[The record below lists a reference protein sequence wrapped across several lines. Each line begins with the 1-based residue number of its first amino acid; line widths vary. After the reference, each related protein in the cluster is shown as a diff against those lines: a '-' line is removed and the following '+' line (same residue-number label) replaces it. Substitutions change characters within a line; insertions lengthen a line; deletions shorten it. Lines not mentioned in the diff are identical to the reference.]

1 MARYQTLAALCGVVI
16 LTVAAPGGLSSAGE
30 PLDAA
35 LKAGIVKLLQLGWE
49 KPTEAFEQSQK
60 LYQQLQ
66 SQFPGHA
73 ALDYAYALVQLKR
86 FRYAEAARAIDRVAA
101 VQQDDLTI
109 RKLRCWLA
117 GVSRQY
123 DVVLKEMERMA
134 DLLAAEAAKAAQ
146 PGQDAQLRQNEQLQ
160 TAQLLGR
167 VYGFL
172 EGPGRGAVDD
182 LLRAKARQY
191 VGDRLSDAQRAA
203 FDEARRATVD
213 QFAALQ
219 GEIAQKTAE
228 NEKQAERIR
237 EETLQQL
244 AARAESLRADIA
256 AAESRNQRLK
266 EQLDAETEKL
276 DRQRRDLSVKMQRVE
291 DEARPLRSEIRALDL
306 RIGTLLEQADREKDP
321 NVRNR
326 LLHEAAMWRAT
337 RDARLAVLDRLGR
350 QLAGYQAELA
360 VVDQRAAAA
369 IARYQRSITPVEPL
383 LKSLERTEREV
394 SKIRREP
401 VTGRTPEV
409 TNLENRAAAFTTYV
423 PLPISLEAER
433 QALLDKMR

>member
-1 MARYQTLAALCGVVI
+1 MARYQTLAALCVMVI
-16 LTVAAPGGLSSAGE
+16 LAVAALGGLSCAAE
-30 PLDAA
+30 QLDAT
-35 LKAGIVKLLQLGWE
+35 LKAGIVELLQLGWE

-60 LYQQLQ
+60 LYKQLEA
-66 SQFPGHA
+66 QFPGHPV
-73 ALDYAYALVQLKR
+73 LDYAYALVQLKR

-123 DVVLKEMERMA
+123 DVALKEMERMA
-134 DLLAAEAAKAAQ
+134 DLLAAEAAKAAH
-146 PGQDAQLRQNEQLQ
+146 PDQDAQARQNEHLQ
-160 TAQLLGR
+160 TAQFLGR

-172 EGPGRGAVDD
+172 EGPGRGGVDD
-182 LLRAKARQY
+182 LLRAKTRQY

-203 FDEARRATVD
+203 FDEARRATGD
-213 QFAALQ
+213 QLAELQ
-219 GEIAQKTAE
+219 NQIAQKTAE
-228 NEKQAERIR
+228 NEKQAARIR

-244 AARAESLRADIA
+244 AARAEALRADIA

-276 DRQRRDLSVKMQRVE
+276 DRQRRELSLKMQRLE

-321 NVRNR
+321 DVRNR
-326 LLHEAAMWRAT
+326 LLHEAAMWRAS
-337 RDARLAVLDRLGR
+337 RDARLAALDRLGR

-360 VVDQRAAAA
+360 VLDQRAAAA

-383 LKSLERTEREV
+383 LKSLERTERE
-394 SKIRREP
+394 SNKLRREP

-423 PLPISLEAER
+423 PLPTSLEAER
-433 QALLDKMR
+433 QALLEKLR

>member
-1 MARYQTLAALCGVVI
+1 MTRYQTLAALCGMVI
-16 LTVAAPGGLSSAGE
+16 LTVAAPGGLSAAGE
-30 PLDAA
+30 QLDPA

-60 LYQQLQ
+60 LYKELEA
-66 SQFPGHA
+66 QFPGHA

-86 FRYAEAARAIDRVAA
+86 FRYAAAARAIDRVAA

-134 DLLAAEAAKAAQ
+134 DLLAAEAAKAVQ
-146 PGQDAQLRQNEQLQ
+146 PGQDAQAGQDEHLQ

-172 EGPGRGAVDD
+172 EGPGRGGVDD
-182 LLRAKARQY
+182 LLRAKTRQY

-203 FDEARRATVD
+203 FDEAWRATGD
-213 QFAALQ
+213 QLAALKK
-219 GEIAQKTAE
+219 EIAQKTAE

-276 DRQRRDLSVKMQRVE
+276 DRQRRDLSVKMQRIE
-291 DEARPLRSEIRALDL
+291 DEARPLRSEIRAIDL
-306 RIGTLLEQADREKDP
+306 RIGTLLEQADREEDP
-321 NVRNR
+321 NLRNR

-337 RDARLAVLDRLGR
+337 RDGRLAVLDRLGR
-350 QLAGYQAELA
+350 RNGGDAVASHVNIVVAQHGVGA
-360 VVDQRAAAA
+360 VVVAHKDVA
-369 IARYQRSITPVEPL
+369 IVQD
-383 LKSLERTEREV
+383 ERVRHGCTF
-394 SKIRREP
+394 S
-401 VTGRTPEV
+401 
-409 TNLENRAAAFTTYV
+409 TN
-423 PLPISLEAER
+423 
-433 QALLDKMR
+433 